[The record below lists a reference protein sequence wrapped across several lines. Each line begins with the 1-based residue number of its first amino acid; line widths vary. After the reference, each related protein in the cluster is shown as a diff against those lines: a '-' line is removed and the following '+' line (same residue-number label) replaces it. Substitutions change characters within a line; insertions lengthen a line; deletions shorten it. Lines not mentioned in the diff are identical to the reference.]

1 MHSDLDYEVLRL
13 SLPAGVVPAYD
24 GMRLTLESVRLDRG
38 GASMIGLFF
47 EVQTRA
53 GHRDQYLDLAA
64 VAEARARGEGG
75 CLSIERFKSLTR
87 EDLLLSHQIWQ
98 DEGAL
103 TAWRVHGQHHKV
115 QELGREQVFADYRIR
130 IAQVIH
136 EARPGQ
142 PVWQPERRTP
152 YNDPAR
158 RQPTYVLAAESKS
171 ASLPVETDWRR
182 DAFESVYREGQFAH
196 LIDLP
201 DPQSGIEFGSAPV
214 CRSDDRVF
222 PCLRGHA
229 RLRHVRARRG
239 AAILSARRTA
249 LARSRQYGSMPVRIR
264 KGV

>member
-1 MHSDLDYEVLRL
+1 
-13 SLPAGVVPAYD
+13 
-24 GMRLTLESVRLDRG
+24 
-38 GASMIGLFF
+38 MIGLFF
-47 EVQTRA
+47 EVQTRE

-64 VAEARARGEGG
+64 SLRPALDAMGG
-75 CLSIERFKSLTR
+75 CLFIDRFRSLTR
-87 EDLLLSHQIWQ
+87 ENLLLSYQIWQ

-115 QELGREQVFADYRIR
+115 QEIGRERVFSDYRIR

-142 PVWQPERRTP
+142 AVWQPDRRTP

-171 ASLPVETDWRR
+171 ANLPVETEWQR

-201 DPQSGIEFGSAPV
+201 DIRSGINFGQRLFADPTTEYFRVLEVMRDYGMYERAEAPQYYPPV
-214 CRSDDRVF
+214 E
-222 PCLRGHA
+222 
-229 RLRHVRARRG
+229 RAR
-239 AAILSARRTA
+239 
-249 LARSRQYGSMPVRIR
+249 P
-264 KGV
+264 